1 MLKFIS
7 MSFKNFLFSFT
18 FFKNLFIALIIVVL
32 FLVAFVKFLDFST
45 NHGEEITVPNLAK
58 MKLEVAEEKLDDEG
72 LEVFLLDTVD
82 FRPEFPPYSIV
93 EQDPIAGSKV
103 KDGRKIYVKLN
114 AGGFAMVTFPDL
126 KDKTFRQATNTLRA
140 LGLIEG
146 ELKYVPNIAKDIVL
160 EVSCNGKPLKA
171 GDKLMKNSKIDFVL
185 GDGKD
190 LFKDEELDSLNMDQQ
205 EIEKDTTN

>member
-1 MLKFIS
+1 MSLRKFLTS
-7 MSFKNFLFSFT
+7 ST
-18 FFKNLFIALIIVVL
+18 FFKNLFFAIVIVIL

-45 NHGEEITVPNLAK
+45 NHGEEIKVPNLSK
-58 MKLEVAEEKLDDEG
+58 MKLEIAEEKLDEEG
-72 LEVFLLDTVD
+72 LEVFLLDTVE

-114 AGGFAMVTFPDL
+114 AGGYAMVTFPDL
-126 KDKTFRQATNTLRA
+126 KNKTFRQATNALRA
-140 LGLIEG
+140 LGLVEG
-146 ELKYVPNIAKDIVL
+146 ELKYVPDLAKDIVL
-160 EVSCNGKPLKA
+160 EVSYNGRPVKA

-190 LFKDEELDSLNMDQQ
+190 MFTDEDLDSIPNNEQINDS
-205 EIEKDTTN
+205 IE

>member
-1 MLKFIS
+1 MSLRKFLTS
-7 MSFKNFLFSFT
+7 ST
-18 FFKNLFIALIIVVL
+18 FFKNLFFALVIVIL

-45 NHGEEITVPNLAK
+45 NHGEEIKVPNLSK
-58 MKLEVAEEKLDDEG
+58 MKLEIAEEKLDEEG
-72 LEVFLLDTVD
+72 LEVFLLDTVE

-114 AGGFAMVTFPDL
+114 AGGYAMVTFPDL
-126 KDKTFRQATNTLRA
+126 KNKTFRQATNALRA
-140 LGLIEG
+140 LGLVEG
-146 ELKYVPNIAKDIVL
+146 ELKYVPDLAKDIVL
-160 EVSCNGKPLKA
+160 EVSYNGRPVKA

-190 LFKDEELDSLNMDQQ
+190 MFTDEDLDSIPNNEQINDS
-205 EIEKDTTN
+205 IE

>member
-1 MLKFIS
+1 MSLRKFLTS
-7 MSFKNFLFSFT
+7 GT
-18 FFKNLFIALIIVVL
+18 FFKNLFFALVIVIV
-32 FLVAFVKFLDFST
+32 FLVVFVKFLDFST
-45 NHGEEITVPNLAK
+45 NHGEEITVANLSK
-58 MKLEVAEEKLDDEG
+58 MKLEVAEEKLDEEG

-114 AGGFAMVTFPDL
+114 AGGYAMVTFPDL
-126 KDKTFRQATNTLRA
+126 KNKTFRQAENVLRA
-140 LGLIEG
+140 LGLVEG

-160 EVSCNGKPLKA
+160 EVSYNGKPVKV

-190 LFKDEELDSLNMDQQ
+190 MFKDEDLDSIPNNEQINDS
-205 EIEKDTTN
+205 IE

>member
-1 MLKFIS
+1 MSLRKFLTS
-7 MSFKNFLFSFT
+7 ST
-18 FFKNLFIALIIVVL
+18 FFKNLFFALVIVIL

-45 NHGEEITVPNLAK
+45 NHGEEIKVPNLSK
-58 MKLEVAEEKLDDEG
+58 MKLEIAEEKLDEEG
-72 LEVFLLDTVD
+72 LEVFLLDTVE

-114 AGGFAMVTFPDL
+114 AGGYAMVTFPDL
-126 KDKTFRQATNTLRA
+126 KNKTFRQATNALRA
-140 LGLIEG
+140 LGLVEG
-146 ELKYVPNIAKDIVL
+146 ELKYVPDFAKDIVL
-160 EVSCNGKPLKA
+160 EVSYNGRPVKA

-190 LFKDEELDSLNMDQQ
+190 MFTDEDLDSLQDGEQNI
-205 EIEKDTTN
+205 EIDTTR